1 MKNKFLVN
9 KLLQNTQNPQGF
21 LGKMMLFGMNCG
33 HARLAEWGMSHLE
46 WQANWVVLDIG

>member
-21 LGKMMLFGMNCG
+21 LGKILPKYS
-33 HARLAEWGMSHLE
+33 E
-46 WQANWVVLDIG
+46 

>member
-21 LGKMMLFGMNCG
+21 LGKMMLNGRQTG
-33 HARLAEWGMSHLE
+33 
-46 WQANWVVLDIG
+46 

>member
-21 LGKMMLFGMNCG
+21 LGKMMLFVDTN
-33 HARLAEWGMSHLE
+33 
-46 WQANWVVLDIG
+46 

>member
-21 LGKMMLFGMNCG
+21 LGKMILFGYVDQKGKECIEG
-33 HARLAEWGMSHLE
+33 KSLLRKRP
-46 WQANWVVLDIG
+46 

>member
-21 LGKMMLFGMNCG
+21 LGKITLKS
-33 HARLAEWGMSHLE
+33 AE
-46 WQANWVVLDIG
+46 